1 VTEQDHRGE
10 AVRGQVE
17 VQEWVDLAGEE
28 WVAPEPVQAH
38 VENAFVLSAGLLFL
52 MRSESPVPIRIAPS
66 AGQRW

>member
-1 VTEQDHRGE
+1 MELDRWGE
-10 AVRGQVE
+10 VVRGQAE

-28 WVAPEPVQAH
+28 WAAPEPVQAQG
-38 VENAFVLSAGLLFL
+38 ENAFVLSAGLLFL